1 MIKKINCLAIIP
13 ARSGSKSIKNKNI
26 KKINQKSLIEI
37 AHETAFRSKVF
48 SEIIVS
54 TDSAKYQKILSKK
67 KIPVPFL
74 RPKKL
79 AGDDIADIEVLKY
92 ELRKY
97 EIYFNK
103 KFDYIALLQPT
114 CPNRISNDIIK
125 CYKKIRKEKLDSLWT
140 ITKVN
145 KKFHPFKILIIKN
158 LYLDYFN
165 SRGSKFTSRQKLNDA
180 YIRNGAVYFFSRKAI
195 LKFKGIKPKK
205 TGYLVIN
212 RPLANID
219 DIADLKYAKTL
230 LRNKKK

>member
-1 MIKKINCLAIIP
+1 MNCLAIIP

-37 AHETAFRSKVF
+37 AHEIALKSKIF
-48 SEIIVS
+48 SQIIVS
-54 TDSAKYQKILSKK
+54 TDSVKYQNFLIKK

-79 AGDDIADIEVLKY
+79 AGDNVADIKVLKY

-97 EIYFNK
+97 EKYFNK
-103 KFDYIALLQPT
+103 TFNYIAMLQPT

-145 KKFHPFKILIIKN
+145 KKFHPLKILIIKN
-158 LYLDYFN
+158 FFLDYFH
-165 SRGSKFTSRQKLNDA
+165 SRGSKFTSRQKLDDT

-195 LKFKGIKPKK
+195 LKFKDIKPKK

-219 DIADLKYAKTL
+219 DNVDLEYAKTL
-230 LRNKKK
+230 LENNKA